1 MPRTVVIIK
10 RIFTLLALFL
20 LVWLVS
26 ISVQSDGEKK
36 YKYKSKH
43 DYSGIYK
50 NKLKKVETPGE
61 KRPFM
66 FREDSD
72 KIRADLQPKL
82 VYRGTNKEI
91 DPNDIGLVRNP
102 EDKKI
107 LDDGYDKFAFN
118 SLVSSRLGFFR
129 DINDTR
135 HKHCLGKPF
144 PESLP
149 TVSVIIC
156 FYNED
161 FYTLMRSVFSVVRRT
176 PQHLLKEVFLIN
188 DNSDDKEV
196 IEKIQDEVEQNIE
209 LSVVKLLTP
218 EERLGLIRNGIV
230 DENYVGRSFL
240 ISKVIDLQCSPPQ
253 SQDIWC
259 KTIQWRC
266 PRLP

>member
-1 MPRTVVIIK
+1 
-10 RIFTLLALFL
+10 
-20 LVWLVS
+20 
-26 ISVQSDGEKK
+26 
-36 YKYKSKH
+36 
-43 DYSGIYK
+43 
-50 NKLKKVETPGE
+50 
-61 KRPFM
+61 M
-66 FREDSD
+66 FREDPD
-72 KIRADLQPKL
+72 QIRADLQPKL

-135 HKHCLGKPF
+135 HKHCLGKSF

-218 EERLGLIRNGIV
+218 EERLGLIRNGLV
-230 DENYVGRSFL
+230 DENYVRKL
-240 ISKVIDLQCSPPQ
+240 CI
-253 SQDIWC
+253 
-259 KTIQWRC
+259 
-266 PRLP
+266 